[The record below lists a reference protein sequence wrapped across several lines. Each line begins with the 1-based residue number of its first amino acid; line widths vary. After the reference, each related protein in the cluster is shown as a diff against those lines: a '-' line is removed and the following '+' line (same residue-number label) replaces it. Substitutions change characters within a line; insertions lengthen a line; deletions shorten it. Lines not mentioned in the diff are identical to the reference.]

1 VCYQRR
7 AFENDASGCTFRD
20 FEPPRMLSI
29 IIATHDSER
38 ALVPTLAA
46 LVPGAMTGLVSD
58 VVVADGGS
66 HDDTEAVAE
75 HAGCNFM
82 VIQGALAL
90 RLNRAAAAARARWL
104 LFLRPGTVLDATWTG
119 DVQRFVERSANTGIA
134 AVFRRGAPARAG
146 LRDALSILAA
156 TLGRR
161 PSPEQGLLIA
171 KPLYTSLGGHSQS
184 AGDPETDLLRR
195 IGRRRRLMLPTLA
208 FSTASARDT

>member
-1 VCYQRR
+1 
-7 AFENDASGCTFRD
+7 
-20 FEPPRMLSI
+20 MLSI
-29 IIATHDSER
+29 IIATHNSER

-66 HDDTEAVAE
+66 HDDTEVVAE

-82 VIQGALAL
+82 VVEGALAT

-104 LFLRPGTVLDATWTG
+104 LFLRPGTVLDTTWTG
-119 DVQRFVERSANTGIA
+119 DAQRFVERPANVGTA

-146 LRDALSILAA
+146 LRDALSLLAA

-161 PSPEQGLLIA
+161 PGPEQGLLIA
-171 KPLYTSLGGHSQS
+171 KPLYTSLGGHSQT
-184 AGDPETDLLRR
+184 AANPETDLLRR
-195 IGRRRRLMLPTLA
+195 IGRRRRVMLPSLA
-208 FSTASARDT
+208 YSTVSAGDT

>member
-1 VCYQRR
+1 
-7 AFENDASGCTFRD
+7 
-20 FEPPRMLSI
+20 MLSI

-66 HDDTEAVAE
+66 RDDTETVAE

-82 VIQGALAL
+82 VVEGPLAL
-90 RLNRAAAAARARWL
+90 RLNRAAAVARTRWL
-104 LFLRPGTVLDATWTG
+104 LFLRPGTVLDPTWTG
-119 DVQRFVERSANTGIA
+119 DAQRFVERSSNMGTA

-146 LRDALSILAA
+146 LRDALALLAA

-171 KPLYTSLGGHSQS
+171 KPLYTGLGGHSQS

-195 IGRRRRLMLPTLA
+195 IGRRRRVMLPTMA
-208 FSTASARDT
+208 YSTGSGDT